1 MKIGILASLLA
12 AATGLLLIPMGTAE
26 AMMYVDT
33 EERRSA
39 LFGAFLL
46 ITGMIGGLCLIFA
59 FMARHSNKIEPSLEP
74 SSVVV
79 PPTKQESN
87 IVPHIITA

>member
-1 MKIGILASLLA
+1 MKIRILALLFA
-12 AATGLLLIPMGTAE
+12 AATGSLLIPMGTAE

-33 EERRSA
+33 EERRST
-39 LFGAFLL
+39 LLGAFLL
-46 ITGMIGGLCLIFA
+46 ITGMVGGLCLIFA
-59 FMARHSNKIEPSLEP
+59 FMARDSNKIEPSLEP

-79 PPTKQESN
+79 PPAKQESN

>member
-1 MKIGILASLLA
+1 MKISILASLLA
-12 AATGLLLIPMGTAE
+12 FATGSLFVPTETAE

-33 EERRSA
+33 EERRST

-46 ITGMIGGLCLIFA
+46 ITGMLGGLCLIVA
-59 FMARHSNKIEPSLEP
+59 FMARDSKGIEPSLEP
-74 SSVVV
+74 TSVVV